1 MNSTVLRALCAPLRL
16 SLFVFLLGSVP
27 VAWAQAP
34 SPPAPEDDDAPA
46 DSTEEPVLREEE
58 IDSEPLFEI
67 IRIDLNLFGG
77 YLWGA
82 EYMSLPD
89 ILDPDQTFDR
99 GANQIVDF
107 SGTSQEFLRAPTKK
121 LEAGPAIGGSAS
133 FYLGENFGM
142 QLFGAYSLNKAKLL
156 GHTDENS
163 TRREIDESDVE
174 VFRGG
179 GNIIYHLGREV
190 KWPTRPFVILGFGGV
205 LNQFPAVDDVSAVYF
220 MYGGGVSGPLFG
232 NFRFE
237 VGTSFTLYSWETE
250 EIALDAIVTLPSLY
264 AGVTWRY
271 NVPSGDDGDEKAV
284 GLGR

>member
-1 MNSTVLRALCAPLRL
+1 MNSIAFKAFCAPLRL
-16 SLFVFLLGSVP
+16 SLIALILGAASFS
-27 VAWAQAP
+27 WAQAP
-34 SPPAPEDDDAPA
+34 SAPAPQEDDATA
-46 DSTEEPVLREEE
+46 EAAEEAVIQEEE
-58 IDSEPLFEI
+58 LDSEPIFEI

-107 SGTSQEFLRAPTKK
+107 SGSSQEFLRAPTKK
-121 LEAGPAIGGSAS
+121 IEAGPAIGGSAS

-156 GHTDENS
+156 GHTDDNP

-179 GNIIYHLGREV
+179 ANIIYHLGREV

-205 LNQFPAVDDVSAVYF
+205 LNQFPAVEDVSAMYF

-237 VGTSFTLYSWETE
+237 VGTNFTLYSWETD
-250 EIALDAIVTLPSLY
+250 EIALDAVITLPSVY

-271 NVPSGDDGDEKAV
+271 NVPPSHGGDEKPV